1 MLALGLREGERVVL
15 LLPDG
20 RRIDVIVGRCGKGKT
35 KLAIDAP
42 EDIEILREKLFDAK
56 QVRIEL

>member
-20 RRIDVIVGRCGKGKT
+20 RRIDVVVGRCGHGKA

-42 EDIEILREKLFDAK
+42 RDIEILRE
-56 QVRIEL
+56 

>member
-1 MLALGLREGERVVL
+1 MLALGMREGERVVL

-20 RRIDVIVGRCGKGKT
+20 RRIDVVVGRCGNGKA

-42 EDIEILREKLFDAK
+42 KDIEILREKLLNPDT
-56 QVRIEL
+56 VRIES